1 MAVGDVVCDPLVV
14 EMLVSPI
21 PVMTGGLF
29 TTVTVHVL
37 YQPNLGL
44 QCIGKHSRC
53 RCQVW
58 WG

>member
-37 YQPNLGL
+37 YQAQPR
-44 QCIGKHSRC
+44 IAVHR
-53 RCQVW
+53 
-58 WG
+58 